1 MRINKTCETCEFNFE
16 GVCTGEGN
24 YSYGQK
30 IQDFNKECD
39 GWGISF
45 DYFTEITEKMP
56 WYIKDA
62 YDRGKIYFEDA
73 LRKLEEDET
82 PKGTQINIYDAI
94 AKVYNIPW
102 WELGEILGVKTSV
115 IGYAVCRGT
124 IPKRKK
130 QFATILCIP
139 EGYFDAFYSH
149 QLADLEKCKNEFYA
163 HYGNEWIM
171 KMRELA
177 RRKIKD

>member
-1 MRINKTCETCEFNFE
+1 MRINKTCETCEFNVE

-102 WELGEILGVKTSV
+102 WELGEILSWSAEDIADRLLARLTETEWRT
-115 IGYAVCRGT
+115 YLE
-124 IPKRKK
+124 
-130 QFATILCIP
+130 Q
-139 EGYFDAFYSH
+139 YFKEEE
-149 QLADLEKCKNEFYA
+149 DLQDYITNCN
-163 HYGNEWIM
+163 
-171 KMRELA
+171 KMRKNWKNVIATYKLKELNITDVIA
-177 RRKIKD
+177 KRFVSI

>member
-1 MRINKTCETCEFNFE
+1 MRINKTCETCEFNVE

-149 QLADLEKCKNEFYA
+149 QLADLGK
-163 HYGNEWIM
+163 
-171 KMRELA
+171 R
-177 RRKIKD
+177 

>member
-1 MRINKTCETCEFNFE
+1 MYWR
-16 GVCTGEGN
+16 GN

-30 IQDFNKECD
+30 IKDFNKECD

-82 PKGTQINIYDAI
+82 LKGTQINIYDAI
-94 AKVYNIPW
+94 AKIYNIPW
-102 WELGEILGVKTSV
+102 WELGEISGVKTSV
-115 IGYAVCRGT
+115 IRYAVCRGT
-124 IPKRKK
+124 VPKRKNNLLLFCAY
-130 QFATILCIP
+130 QRIILIN
-139 EGYFDAFYSH
+139 ST
-149 QLADLEKCKNEFYA
+149 LINWLT
-163 HYGNEWIM
+163 
-171 KMRELA
+171 
-177 RRKIKD
+177 